1 MLMND
6 LSKTRIIILLT
17 DSSQKVTDTEM
28 QDAYD
33 EFIRCIATIGNSKDN
48 SNIFR
53 MLNLTR
59 IEIAPLKELYQCEQ
73 GENAL
78 KNSYLHKV
86 LAIINVELKLLSLKI
101 KHPESFSSPSSPTF
115 ESDLY
120 VIPKLKGFGDY
131 WYC

>member
-33 EFIRCIATIGNSKDN
+33 EFIRYIATIGNSKDN

-53 MLNLTR
+53 MRNLTR

-73 GENAL
+73 GEKCA
-78 KNSYLHKV
+78 
-86 LAIINVELKLLSLKI
+86 
-101 KHPESFSSPSSPTF
+101 
-115 ESDLY
+115 
-120 VIPKLKGFGDY
+120 
-131 WYC
+131 

>member
-1 MLMND
+1 MND

-33 EFIRCIATIGNSKDN
+33 EFIRNIATIGSSKDN

-59 IEIAPLKELYQCEQ
+59 IEIAPLKELYQCEYNPQ
-73 GENAL
+73 NEAF
-78 KNSYLHKV
+78 
-86 LAIINVELKLLSLKI
+86 A
-101 KHPESFSSPSSPTF
+101 
-115 ESDLY
+115 
-120 VIPKLKGFGDY
+120 IPKRSVPIFGPLSKTKCLIFY
-131 WYC
+131 KIRTAFRWTSNPL